1 MSMKKTDLEKLK
13 GKKLGTGGAP
23 PDRNDRFG
31 KGSGAHAH
39 GKQGKA
45 RAGGVPL
52 AVKLLGGKGSTDK

>member
-13 GKKLGTGGAP
+13 GKKLGGGAP

-31 KGSGAHAH
+31 KGSAAH
-39 GKQGKA
+39 GKQGKT

-52 AVKLLGGKGSTDK
+52 ALKLLGKGSTEK